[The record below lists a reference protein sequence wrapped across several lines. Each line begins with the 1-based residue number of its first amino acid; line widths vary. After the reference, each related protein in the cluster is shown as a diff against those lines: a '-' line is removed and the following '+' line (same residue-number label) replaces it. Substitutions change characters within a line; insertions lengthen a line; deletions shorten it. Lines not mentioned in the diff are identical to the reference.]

1 MLSVPGPL
9 RVALLCSRRAPG
21 LLDLLRDRN
30 AGSLYQI
37 VCAMTSEQDFAPGHL
52 FESAG
57 IPLLVHPLRELCRER
72 RVSRGNFE
80 FRREFD
86 AESVRLLAPYRPDVL
101 ALSGYL
107 LILTD
112 AALEAF
118 PGRIV
123 NVHGSDLALRG
134 AGGHPRYVGLRSVR
148 DAIFAGEPST
158 RATAHIV
165 TERLDDGPIL
175 ARSREFPV
183 SPMVADALAAGA
195 VDWLKAYA
203 FAHQEWMLHRAW
215 GPLLAEVLA
224 NLALSLP
231 REEEPAPAVKAA
243 AAGVR

>member
-21 LLDLLRDRN
+21 LLHLLRDRN
-30 AGSLYQI
+30 RGCLYQI
-37 VCAMTSEQDFAPGHL
+37 VCAMTSEEEFEPRHL

-57 IPLLVHPLRELCRER
+57 IPLLVHPLRELCRR
-72 RVSRGNFE
+72 RKGSRGNLE
-80 FRREFD
+80 LRREYD
-86 AESVRLLAPYRPDVL
+86 AESVRRLAPYRPDAL

-112 AALEAF
+112 PALEAF

-165 TERLDDGPIL
+165 TDRLDDGPIL

-183 SPMVADALAAGA
+183 SPMVADALADGA
-195 VDWLKAYA
+195 VGWLKAYA
-203 FAHQEWMLHRAW
+203 YAHQEWMLHRAW
-215 GPLLAEVLA
+215 GPLLAVSLSKMA
-224 NLALSLP
+224 VSLP
-231 REEEPAPAVKAA
+231 RQGEPAPLEPKAA
-243 AAGVR
+243 AGIR